1 MAFTLL
7 SLLLSA
13 GAALAPPR
21 PAPAVVLVRAMDYS
35 FTAPASIRAGVTTF
49 RLTNAGKELHHLSI
63 VRLPEGKS
71 AADYL
76 AAMKA
81 EGHPPTWATDVG
93 GPNAAIPG
101 ATIEA
106 TMSLDAGNYALV
118 CFIPSPGKPV
128 PHLMKG
134 MVRPLTVRA
143 PVRAG
148 AMPAADVDIRLND
161 YNFALSKP
169 LTAGRHVVRVTNDA
183 EQPHEAIIIRLDPGK
198 SITDASA
205 WVEQGMQGPPP
216 GMALAGVSPLSKGRS
231 AIFPVLMTAGTYG
244 LICFLPDAKDGKQ
257 HDKHG
262 MVKQF
267 EVAAR

>member
-1 MAFTLL
+1 MISTVL

-13 GAALAPPR
+13 GAALASTPPA
-21 PAPAVVLVRAMDYS
+21 APVVHVRAMDYS

-63 VRLPEGKS
+63 VRLPEGKT

-81 EGHPPTWATDVG
+81 EGHPPMWATDVG
-93 GPNAAIPG
+93 GPNAAVPG

-106 TMSLDAGNYALV
+106 TVSLDAGNYAFV

-148 AMPAADVDIRLND
+148 ALPAADVEMRLGD
-161 YNFALSKP
+161 YSFALSKP

-183 EQPHEAIIIRLDPGK
+183 EQPHEAIIVRLDPGK
-198 SITDASA
+198 RISHMSA

-216 GMALAGVSPLSKGRS
+216 GMPLAGVSPLSKGRS
-231 AIFPVLMTAGTYG
+231 ATFPVMLTAGTYG
-244 LICFLPDAKDGKQ
+244 LICFLPDVKDGKQ
-257 HDKHG
+257 HDQHG
-262 MVKQF
+262 MMQQF

>member
-1 MAFTLL
+1 MASTLI

-13 GAALAPPR
+13 GAALAPTP

-63 VRLPEGKS
+63 VRLPKGKT

-76 AAMKA
+76 AAVQA
-81 EGHPPTWATDVG
+81 EGHPPMWATDVG

-106 TMSLDAGNYALV
+106 TVSLDAGNYALV

-148 AMPAADVDIRLND
+148 ALPAADVEMRLSD
-161 YNFALSKP
+161 YSFALSKP

-198 SITDASA
+198 SITDASV

-231 AIFPVLMTAGTYG
+231 ATFPVLMTAGTYG

-262 MVKQF
+262 MVQQF

>member
-1 MAFTLL
+1 MASTLL

-13 GAALAPPR
+13 GGSLAPTP
-21 PAPAVVLVRAMDYS
+21 PAPAVVHVRAMDYS

-63 VRLPEGKS
+63 VRLPEGKT

-81 EGHPPTWATDVG
+81 EGHPPMWATDVG
-93 GPNAAIPG
+93 GPNAAVPG

-106 TMSLDAGNYALV
+106 TLSLGAGNYAFV

-148 AMPAADVDIRLND
+148 ALPAADVEMRLGD
-161 YNFALSKP
+161 YSFALSKP

-183 EQPHEAIIIRLDPGK
+183 EQPHEAIIVRLDPGK
-198 SITDASA
+198 RISHMSA

-216 GMALAGVSPLSKGRS
+216 GMPLAGVSPLSKGRS
-231 AIFPVLMTAGTYG
+231 ATFPVMLTAGTYG

-257 HDKHG
+257 HDQHG
-262 MVKQF
+262 MMQQF

>member
-1 MAFTLL
+1 MASTLL

-13 GAALAPPR
+13 GTALASTPAAPP
-21 PAPAVVLVRAMDYS
+21 VVHVRAMDYS

-63 VRLPEGKS
+63 VRLPKGKT

-76 AAMKA
+76 AAVQA
-81 EGHPPTWATDVG
+81 EGHPPMWATDMG

-106 TMSLDAGNYALV
+106 TVSLDAGNYALV

-148 AMPAADVDIRLND
+148 TMPTADVDIRLGD
-161 YNFALSKP
+161 YSFALSKP

-183 EQPHEAIIIRLDPGK
+183 EQSHEAIIIRLGPGK
-198 SITDASA
+198 SITDVSA
-205 WVEQGMQGPPP
+205 WVEQGMQSAPP
-216 GMALAGVSPLSKGRS
+216 GMPLAGVSPLSKGRS
-231 AIFPVLMTAGTYG
+231 ATFPVLLTAGTYG

-257 HDKHG
+257 HDQHG

>member
-1 MAFTLL
+1 MSSTLI

-13 GAALAPPR
+13 SAVLAPTP
-21 PAPAVVLVRAMDYS
+21 PAPPVVLVRAMDYS

-63 VRLPEGKS
+63 VRLPKGKT

-76 AAMKA
+76 AAVQA
-81 EGHPPTWATDVG
+81 EGHPPMWATDVG

-106 TMSLDAGNYALV
+106 TVSLDAGNYALV
-118 CFIPSPGKPV
+118 CFIPSPGEPV

-148 AMPAADVDIRLND
+148 AMPAADIDIRLSD
-161 YNFALSKP
+161 YAFALSKP

-183 EQPHEAIIIRLDPGK
+183 EQPHEVIIIRLGAGK
-198 SITDASA
+198 SINDVSA

-216 GMALAGVSPLSKGRS
+216 GMALAGMSPMSKGRS
-231 AIFPVLMTAGTYG
+231 ATFPVLLTAGTYG

-262 MVKQF
+262 MLKQF
-267 EVAAR
+267 DVAAR